1 MTPTEIIEY
10 HIKVETNYKNYL
22 YKRYTKE
29 EGKYLHREVDY
40 ALSKL
45 KQILKEIKEQKNEN

>member
-1 MTPTEIIEY
+1 MTPTEIIEF

-22 YKRYTKE
+22 NKRYTEE

-40 ALSKL
+40 ALTKL
-45 KQILKEIKEQKNEN
+45 KQILR